1 MTNNGRVYNKEFK
14 LETVRVIIEK
24 GGGEL
29 LNGFQVGLRDL
40 HLQQTLEENAKR
52 FPDLKIETVEAALT
66 LIRTAANL
74 SKAFDRHFI
83 STFSFTESRFDVL
96 MLLYS
101 EPQYIL
107 DLSVLCER
115 AEKSKPT
122 IKRFIDGLEKQ
133 GLVKR
138 VNYFN
143 RQRKQRVQLT
153 SEGMS
158 LLEQMLPSYY
168 QVTDYLMSGL
178 SASEQLQLTD
188 LLNQLKRYLTDS
200 NYQGNESN
208 YAEI

>member
-1 MTNNGRVYNKEFK
+1 MTNYGRVYNKEFK
-14 LETVRVIIEK
+14 LETLKVIIEK
-24 GGGEL
+24 GGGEVL
-29 LNGFQVGLRDL
+29 KGFEVGLRDL
-40 HLQQTLEENAKR
+40 HLQQTLEEITKH
-52 FPDLKIETVEAALT
+52 FPDLKNETVEAALT

-101 EPQYIL
+101 EPQCIL

-138 VNYFN
+138 VNYFYDL
-143 RQRKQRVQLT
+143 RKQRVQLT
-153 SEGMS
+153 LEGMS

-168 QVTDYLMSGL
+168 LVTDYLMSGL
-178 SASEQLQLTD
+178 SASQQVQLTD
-188 LLNQLKRYLTDS
+188 LLNQLKKYLTDI
-200 NYQGNESN
+200 NYQGNESK
-208 YAEI
+208 YADI